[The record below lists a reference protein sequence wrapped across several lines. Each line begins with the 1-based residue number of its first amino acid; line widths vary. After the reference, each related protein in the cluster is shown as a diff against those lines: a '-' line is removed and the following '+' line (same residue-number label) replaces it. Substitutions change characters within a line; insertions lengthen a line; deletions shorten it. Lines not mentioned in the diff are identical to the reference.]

1 MDRLEFFTKVIAM
14 PFDMQEVP
22 IHPLAITFSD
32 TFYQDDFPLSQLYDE
47 AIAET
52 LWNASYKII
61 HNEMAKAKSV
71 KVLITIFNPNTL
83 MEGTLV
89 YEAIP
94 EDLQVAIDTGV
105 VEDVEWESSE
115 SVFQHDLHYFFK
127 GY

>member
-1 MDRLEFFTKVIAM
+1 MNRLEFFTKVIAM

-52 LWNASYKII
+52 LWNASYEILR
-61 HNEMAKAKSV
+61 NEMAKAKSV
-71 KVLITIFNPNTL
+71 KVFITIFNPSTL

-94 EDLQVAIDTGV
+94 EDLQVAIGTGV
-105 VEDVEWESSE
+105 VEDVKWESRE
-115 SVFQHDLHYFFK
+115 SVFHHDLHYFFK

>member
-1 MDRLEFFTKVIAM
+1 MNRLEFFTKVIAE
-14 PFDMQEVP
+14 PFDMQEVW

-32 TFYQDDFPLSQLYDE
+32 TFYQDDFPLSELYGE

-52 LWNASYKII
+52 LWNASYEIL
-61 HNEMAKAKSV
+61 HNNMAKAKSV
-71 KVLITIFNPNTL
+71 KAFLTIFNPSTL

-89 YEAIP
+89 YEAVP

-105 VEDVEWESSE
+105 VENVEWEARE
-115 SVFQHDLHYFFK
+115 SVFQHDLRYFFK

>member
-52 LWNASYKII
+52 LWNASYEIL
-61 HNEMAKAKSV
+61 HNEMATAKSV